1 MVEEGEGE
9 RFWTA
14 VTTAVDPAAYK
25 PQRRPCVQVVRLES
39 QGEPYYVLKQP
50 ETKTYLRLNEPDYAV
65 WWQMDGRKSLKDLL
79 FYNLVRYKSLPI
91 AHLNRLVADLRAGHF
106 FQDQPVNVYDQISA
120 ELAARAPE
128 NRGRRLLHGFLHTE
142 VARDGWDGAF
152 TSLYRWLGWLF
163 SWPAQFV
170 LLVIILLGGALYGRL
185 FFNGRFPLLNGGLS
199 LLTLLAANFLVIFI
213 HELAHGLTVKRVGR
227 ELNRGGFLIYWGM
240 PAFFVDTR
248 DTWLSTRAERMA
260 VSWAGP
266 HSGLVIGGLIGLGL
280 TYALTAVPAAAATLW
295 AAFLFQIGF
304 IAYLTVFFNLNPLL
318 ELDGYFILMDW
329 LDMPGLRQRAFRFW
343 REQVWPRRRELAH
356 PRAFWQ
362 ALSRHERIFVFFGAL
377 AFVYSVYALWFALYF
392 WQTRLLPL
400 GERLWTDYG
409 WWGRALL
416 LGVVTAV
423 IIPTVVALLRYGWSR
438 VQAALE
444 WLARR
449 DLLARSDVL
458 ALLLGVPLLVGVPL
472 LAFALTLLPYADLA
486 VSVLVWL
493 LHLAALAALVGVAR
507 QLIGSRFQWGIWS
520 LTLAFVGVTL
530 ALISP
535 NSPIGLLWRDAAL
548 VGAAAGVLAAG
559 IVAWFTIQPDA
570 LTLRERL
577 AMAAIFL
584 LGLAYLVVVLLVGG
598 NGRFLA
604 TLLIIGGIFPGLIF
618 MTPLLFNFWRS
629 RFGVPWVL
637 LVLAVLIIP
646 WLQFLPALHL
656 PEAIL
661 WLYAALLYLLL
672 GVLVR
677 FGRSD
682 VTPAEAASFSERERL
697 VSAFNHF
704 MQALFGGYEAVFGSR
719 RLRRIYTEILTL
731 GPIDPDDP
739 ILTVAAR
746 CRKALL
752 LAVDRLDDLAGTP
765 FTRQAGQAAYD
776 SLSWP
781 EAETL
786 ARQVLADLDWG
797 SGLAAGFILARDRRR
812 ELLRQAD
819 IFAGFDDA
827 GLDEVLAVLRPFQCR
842 AGHLIAQSGH
852 EAATFYLV
860 EEGRVAEYN
869 AGVHTASIEAGGYFG
884 TAALLAQG
892 TYRATFRAE
901 TAVRALTIA
910 RQAFDPL
917 LRADTTLASQVSS
930 GAQSRRLLKQM
941 PLFSSLSPQQLAVI
955 DAQLRQRRVT
965 AGEVIV
971 RQGEA
976 RSHLFIVAE
985 GRLEVVSEDGAGS
998 SQVIGRLGPGEHF
1011 GEYALFA
1018 DVPYTATLR
1027 AAVDS
1032 ELYLLDEPTFDR
1044 LVAEYERMS
1053 HYVEQIGSGRL
1064 LAANRKMG
1072 VTAVL
1077 S

>member
-14 VTTAVDPAAYK
+14 VSAAVDPGTYK
-25 PQRRPCVQVVRLES
+25 PQRSPCVQVVRLES

-50 ETKTYLRLNEPDYAV
+50 ESKTYLRLTEPDYAL

-106 FQDQPVNVYDQISA
+106 FQDRPVNVYDQINA

-128 NRGRRLLHGFLHTE
+128 NRGRRLLRGFLHTE
-142 VARDGWDGAF
+142 IARDGWDGAF
-152 TSLYRWLGWLF
+152 TMLYRWLGWLF
-163 SWPAQFV
+163 TWPAQFV
-170 LLVIILLGGALYGRL
+170 LLVIILLGGVLYGRL
-185 FFNGRFPLLNGGLS
+185 FFDGRFPLLNGGLS
-199 LLTLLAANFLVIFI
+199 LLTLLAANFIVIFI
-213 HELAHGLTVKRVGR
+213 HELAHGLTVKHVGR

-248 DTWLSTRAERMA
+248 DTWLSTRLERIA

-266 HSGLVIGGLIGLGL
+266 HSGLIIGGLIGLGL

-295 AAFLFQIGF
+295 AAFLFQMGF

-343 REQVWPRRRELAH
+343 REQMWPRRRELVQ
-356 PRAFWQ
+356 PRTFWQ
-362 ALSRHERIFVFFGAL
+362 ALSRHERLFVFFGAL
-377 AFVYSVYALWFALYF
+377 AFAYSVYALWFALYF

-416 LGVVTAV
+416 LGVITAV
-423 IIPTVVALLRYGWSR
+423 VIPTAVALLRYGWSR
-438 VQAALE
+438 LHAALE

-458 ALLLGVPLLVGVPL
+458 ALLLGLPLLLGVPL

-486 VSVLVWL
+486 ISVLLWL
-493 LHLAALAALVGVAR
+493 LHLAVLAALVGIAR
-507 QLIGSRFQWGIWS
+507 QLTGSRFQWGVWS
-520 LTLAFVGVTL
+520 LTIAFVGITL

-535 NSPIGLLWRDAAL
+535 HSPLGVLWRDAAL
-548 VGAAAGVLAAG
+548 VLAAAGILAAG

-577 AMAAIFL
+577 AMAAFFL
-584 LGLAYLVVVLLVGG
+584 LGLAYLVGVLLVGG
-598 NGRFLA
+598 DGRFLT
-604 TLLIIGGIFPGLIF
+604 TLLIIGGIFPGLMF
-618 MTPLLFNFWRS
+618 MTPLLSNFWRS

-637 LVLAVLIIP
+637 LVLAILIIP

-656 PEAIL
+656 PEAVL

-672 GVLVR
+672 GALAR
-677 FGRSD
+677 FGRAE
-682 VTPAEAASFSERERL
+682 VTVAEVAAFSERERL

-704 MQALFGGYEAVFGSR
+704 MQALFASYEAVFGSR
-719 RLRRIYTEILTL
+719 RLRRIYSEILTL
-731 GPIDPDDP
+731 GPIDPDDT
-739 ILTVAAR
+739 ILTLADR
-746 CRKALL
+746 CRAALL

-765 FTRQAGQAAYD
+765 FTRRAGQAAYD
-776 SLSWP
+776 SLPWP

-786 ARQVLADLDWG
+786 GRQVLAEMAWG
-797 SGLAAGFILARDRRR
+797 SGLAAGFIQARDRRR
-812 ELLRQAD
+812 ELIRNAD
-819 IFAGFDDA
+819 IFAGLDDA
-827 GLDEVLAVLRPFQCR
+827 GLDAVLAVIRPFQCR
-842 AGHLIAQSGH
+842 AGHLIAQGGSD
-852 EAATFYLV
+852 AASFYLV

-869 AGVHTASIEAGGYFG
+869 AGIHTASIEAGGYFG
-884 TAALLAQG
+884 TAALLAEG

-901 TAVRALTIA
+901 TAVRALVID
-910 RQAFDPL
+910 RQHFDPL

-955 DAQLRQRRVT
+955 DARLQPRSAA

-971 RQGEA
+971 RQGQV
-976 RSHLFIVAE
+976 RSYLFIVAA
-985 GRLEVVSEDGAGS
+985 GQLEVLTGDGEEDQ
-998 SQVIGRLGPGEHF
+998 QVVGRLGPGEHF

-1018 DVPYTATLR
+1018 DQPYAATLR
-1027 AAVDS
+1027 AAAAS

-1044 LVAEYERMS
+1044 LAAEYERMS

-1064 LAANRKMG
+1064 LAATRKMG